1 MSRECGDCT
10 LCCKV
15 LRIEAEGFASAQGEW
30 CVHCD
35 KAGGG
40 CRIYDTRPE
49 ECDLFSCLWLQQP
62 ELPEELKPS
71 RCRVVIGWYDDMFY
85 LYVDPGRR
93 DAWQRAPV
101 DIDVAVQRQVGEGL
115 EERLVDGIEYQ
126 SGDDARQ
133 RVGRDEQGN

>member
-15 LRIEAEGFASAQGEW
+15 LGIEAEGFASAQGEW

-101 DIDVAVQRQVGEGL
+101 KDWIQAATSQGAPVAVSINGKV
-115 EERLVDGIEYQ
+115 VWAND
-126 SGDDARQ
+126 SAR
-133 RVGRDEQGN
+133 RIVAARGAGQG